1 MCELSLNGQFILPSR
16 ASLIPEVRPRRK
28 SNDSVRKVFPDAER
42 EIDFVGRQRRVVV
55 QRQNGGRRQERVRL
69 KPEKHVFE

>member
-1 MCELSLNGQFILPSR
+1 M
-16 ASLIPEVRPRRK
+16 RPRRK
-28 SNDSVRKVFPDAER
+28 SNYSVRKVFPDAER